1 MNIKVNDSD
10 WNGLTGEER
19 DKIRTIITQ
28 IFKQDHNI
36 VGDKTQTAD
45 AQQLDSIFC
54 TLACNAAQ
62 GLAEA
67 ACNAIPNPTGKQ
79 VCLIAA
85 QQAGDFCRSKC

>member
-1 MNIKVNDSD
+1 MDIKVNDSD

-45 AQQLDSIFC
+45 AQQLDSIF
-54 TLACNAAQ
+54 
-62 GLAEA
+62 
-67 ACNAIPNPTGKQ
+67 
-79 VCLIAA
+79 
-85 QQAGDFCRSKC
+85 